1 MSNKDRE
8 RELKS
13 KLIENVS
20 WCKYGEIISCPF
32 CNSYSSKQH
41 IYEEYNWV
49 TLNIVTCN
57 DCGHIYSNP
66 RPTKESLFEY
76 YSSQYLKNPGV
87 MLPTSKSDIFATN
100 SLWSKKMERYN
111 YYLSLLPT
119 NKKKE
124 PKILDIGCSWGGLL
138 TAAAKN
144 LNSDSLL
151 GIDIS
156 SKAIDF
162 ITNKM
167 NFQGFE
173 GTLSDYAETSI
184 EKFDY
189 IFSSHS
195 LEHSLNPKEELA
207 LIKKLLNNEGVFF
220 LTIPN
225 HASFMT
231 NEMKG
236 YSPAVRGG
244 NHYHFFNHDFLS
256 KELKKLGFTIL
267 DSFTSSLF
275 SPHIK
280 TLTSLLGM
288 KQQDEKQINL
298 EILDKKYQGE
308 FLYFIL
314 QKN

>member
-1 MSNKDRE
+1 MKK
-8 RELKS
+8 ELKS

-32 CNSYSSKQH
+32 CSSHSSKQH

-49 TLNIVTCN
+49 TLNLVTCI

-76 YSSQYLKNPGV
+76 YSSQYLKHSGV
-87 MLPTSKSDIFATN
+87 MLPTTKSDIFQPN
-100 SLWSKKMERYN
+100 SLWSKKMKRYD
-111 YYLSLLPT
+111 YYLSLLPI
-119 NKKKE
+119 NNKKE

-138 TAAAKN
+138 TSASKYFN
-144 LNSDSLL
+144 TNSLL
-151 GIDIS
+151 GVDVS

-162 ITNKM
+162 ITEQMK
-167 NFQGFE
+167 FQGFQ
-173 GTLSDYAETSI
+173 GTLIDYTKNST

-195 LEHSLNPKEELA
+195 LEHSLNPKQELV
-207 LIKKLLNNEGVFF
+207 LIERLLNKDGTFF

-225 HASFMT
+225 HSSFMT
-231 NEMKG
+231 DEMKG

-244 NHYHFFNHDFLS
+244 NHYHFFNHNFLS
-256 KELKKLGFTIL
+256 SELLKLGFTVL
-267 DSFTSSLF
+267 RSFTSSLF
-275 SPHIK
+275 SPHIE
-280 TLTSLLGM
+280 TLNSLLNM
-288 KQQDEKQINL
+288 KQQDKQQMNIKD
-298 EILDKKYQGE
+298 LDEKYQGE

-314 QKN
+314 KKTNSIL